1 MKTLKELND
10 KELKELYDTNDMLQT
25 KAWEDAYN
33 DSMECQY
40 QESEEIGTEVFDY
53 HDHYSSF
60 YLTTPMRYGTKC
72 PELVANKLKGVDYL
86 TKENAELY
94 DKLNKLI
101 DKWEELDYD
110 EQQEEKGEKIYD
122 EAIAVCDKL
131 AEGITEQLR
140 AYENTDDEQAFE
152 EFKFQ
157 AQEGYMSDWTIDEKG
172 EVTETIYKTYK

>member
-10 KELKELYDTNDMLQT
+10 KELKELYENNQELKQH
-25 KAWEDAYN
+25 AWEDAYSDN
-33 DSMECQY
+33 MDCQAF
-40 QESEEIGTEVFDY
+40 EADEIGTEVFDY

-60 YLTTPMRYGTKC
+60 YLTTPMKYGTRC

-122 EAIAVCDKL
+122 EAIEVCDKL

-140 AYENTDDEQAFE
+140 AYEDIDDDYAYDL
-152 EFKFQ
+152 FKQ
-157 AQEGYMSDWTIDEKG
+157 NAYDGYMSDWEVNEKG
-172 EVTETIYKTYK
+172 EVRQTIYKTYK